1 MTTNINLNLNQ
12 SPYFDDYDE
21 TKDFHQVL
29 YKPAVAVQARELTQE
44 QTIMRNQ
51 LKRFGDHVFANGSKV
66 TGGELTLNLDYEYVK
81 LQQQYNLTN
90 INVATFAG
98 KTVVG
103 SQSGTKALVL
113 NTTAIDATTG
123 DPDTIFVKY
132 ITGGALT
139 DVVQGIDVTAG
150 GNGFLSTP
158 TVTITG
164 GGGTGATATA
174 VVANGAVYAID
185 ITDGGAGYTSI
196 PTVTISGGSGT
207 GTQAVATLTTSPA
220 FLGGERISAT
230 DSSVSALAAA
240 SLPTGTGSSVS
251 INSGVFYVNGNFI
264 NIDKD
269 TLILDKYTNTPSY
282 KVGIQ
287 VVASI
292 VSSGDDTTLL
302 DNAQGSYNYAA
313 PGADRLKFELS
324 LTKKTI
330 DSTDDI
336 DFYEL
341 LRSNEGIKEKDI
353 KIPIYTVLEESL
365 ARRTFD
371 ESGSYTVR
379 AFNVQLKDDPNDTSK
394 FIFRLDP
401 GKAYVEGLEFETII
415 SSDLIVDKAREFEH
429 VNNFDRLIQYG
440 NYVTV
445 KDYSGLFNITEHA
458 TVDLHNAVHSAIVTT
473 SPTTYVN
480 TKIGTAK
487 VRAIDYVSGVG
498 AVQVFNMYLYDIKMS
513 SSNFESIESIVIP
526 ESPLS
531 GAVTLNAKSNI
542 DDSGK
547 VGGVAGGNVILFES
561 TFNNMVF
568 QLPQDTIKTIRD
580 SSGNVDTSY
589 TTKRVFENVT
599 FTSGQ
604 ATLSSAGATE
614 TFFGTGALSDNN
626 KREYYTTTVRTAGTS
641 GLVVGDQVAFD
652 GGGQTV
658 TVNGP
663 TNTTVTFNDNTGTSS
678 FTADIIATI
687 NIDVKT
693 EKTKLFV
700 KNKEVAIAAPNTTA
714 LDFDSLNLADAHS
727 IKAIYDSGNIGT
739 DAVAPTLTVVNATG
753 TFIPGEIIT
762 GGTTGATGTVID
774 HTVATTVTF
783 VVTSGT
789 FAGTETITGGTNS
802 YTATMAG
809 LATGD
814 TDIKSSY
821 TLDTGQRD
829 NFYDHGRIQLTGT
842 APTGRILVIFDYFTH
857 SGTGYLSADSYT
869 GSAGYDN
876 IPAYTSP
883 VTGARVEL
891 RDCID
896 FRPRRQDGGTAIQ
909 NVEIPIPNTNWSAD
923 YSYYLPRVD
932 TVYLSR
938 SRTFGVNKGVSSLGT
953 TPPKRLDGT
962 MDLYTVYIPAYTFNA
977 SDVVTEYVENK
988 RYTMRDIGRLEKRIQ
1003 HIEYYTSLSLLEKEA
1018 EALDIK
1024 DTAGLDRFKNGILVD
1039 GFMGHSVGNVLSADH
1054 KCSIDFEKQI
1064 MRPPFVSNNTDIIYD
1079 SAASTGVQK
1088 TGDLVTLP
1096 FTVTPVISQTVASK
1110 AINVNPFAVLAWIGN
1125 VELDP
1130 PSDNWI
1136 DTATR
1141 PEVIVNLQGENS
1153 GWEQLVG
1160 LGFGSQWDDWRQ
1172 VGTGFGE
1179 ERIVSINRRIQG
1191 ANQFRAQAG
1200 VAAAVGAWGIRLVT
1214 TETVER
1220 DTLHLRRGIQN
1231 TITGTNTV
1239 RNSIGDRIVDV
1250 SIVPFIRSRTLTIS
1264 VTGMKPNTR
1273 VYPFFDGEA
1282 ISAYCTPLG
1291 GSLADA
1297 VYTDE
1302 AGSIAGLTYAI
1313 PNSDA
1318 LRFRTGERQFLLVDN
1333 TAGDLVTAST
1343 YGMTIYQAQG
1353 MLQTKE
1359 NVIVSTR
1366 VPRIER
1372 GGMGSATDSRIGTE
1386 TFVRNHVGG
1395 WYDPLAE
1402 SFLIDNTLHP
1412 DGVFISDVDLYFKSK
1427 DTDGLPVSIQI
1438 RTTTNGYPTRVI
1450 VPFTHVNKLP
1460 ADVNIS
1466 EDASV
1471 ATKFTFPSPVFLKP
1485 GEYALVVL
1493 SNSLKYESYIS
1504 EVGENIIGT
1513 NRKVSEQPYAGVLF
1527 KSQNASTWTADQNQ
1541 DMTFKI
1547 NRNKFT
1553 IDATAQ
1559 AVFKDEA
1566 AAADVKADMIHLT
1579 PQEIRNSG
1587 TNIAWGV
1594 RMTDGGT
1601 NVLAA
1606 DYTDVIQGTNHP
1618 LPAQQKIGT
1627 AAGTYVARATLTSTS
1642 DKISPIID
1650 TARNSVITIENI
1662 VNNLSTNETKSSGGD
1677 SLARYVT
1684 RRVNLKDGF
1693 DATDLTVFVS
1703 CNRQA
1708 GTNISVYYKILSQF
1722 DSDTFDNRPWQLM
1735 GETTNTITVS
1745 GSDQDSEYL
1754 ELQFDPAGS
1763 NTNYTSSGVVY
1774 NSFKVFAVKIV
1785 MNSITTSTVPLL
1797 KDLRVIALA

>member
-44 QTIMRNQ
+44 QTIIRNQ

-66 TGGELTLNLDYEYVK
+66 TGGELTLNLDYEYIK

-113 NTTAIDATTG
+113 NTSAIDATTG

-164 GGGTGATATA
+164 GGGTGALAIA
-174 VVANGAVYAID
+174 VISSGSLYAVD
-185 ITDGGAGYTSI
+185 ITNGGSGYTSI

-207 GTQAVATLTTSPA
+207 GSQAVSTLTTSPA

-230 DSSVSALAAA
+230 DLSISALAAA
-240 SLPTGTGSSVS
+240 SLPTGTGSAVS

-264 NIDKD
+264 NIGAN

-282 KVGIQ
+282 KVGLQ
-287 VVASI
+287 VTASI
-292 VSSGDDTTLL
+292 ISSGDDTTLL

-313 PGADRLKFELS
+313 PGADRLKFELA
-324 LTKKTI
+324 LTKKAMTSI
-330 DSTDDI
+330 DDT

-341 LRSNEGIKEKDI
+341 LRTNNGIKEKDI
-353 KIPIYTVLEESL
+353 QIPIYTVLEETFG
-365 ARRTFD
+365 RRTFD

-401 GKAYVEGLEFETII
+401 GKAYIEGLEYETIV
-415 SSDLIVDKAREFEH
+415 SSDLIIDKAREFEN

-440 NYVTV
+440 NYVVV

-458 TVDLHNAVHSAIVTT
+458 TVDLHNVAHASVVLTT
-473 SPTTYVN
+473 PVTYVN

-498 AVQVFNMYLYDIKMS
+498 TAQVLNMYLYDITMS
-513 SSNFESIESIVIP
+513 SSNFESIESIVVP
-526 ESPLS
+526 VD
-531 GAVTLNAKSNI
+531 ANVTPVVLGAKSNI

-547 VGGVAGGNVILFES
+547 VGGVVGGNVTLYES
-561 TFNNMVF
+561 TFNSMVF
-568 QLPQDTIKTIRD
+568 QLPQETIKTIRD

-599 FTSGQ
+599 FTAGQ
-604 ATLSSAGATE
+604 ATLSTAGSTE
-614 TFFGTGALSDNN
+614 TFFGTGALSVGN
-626 KREYYTTTVRTAGTS
+626 KREYYTTTIRTVGTS
-641 GLVVGDQVAFD
+641 GLTIGEQVAFD
-652 GGGQTV
+652 GTGQTI

-663 TNTTVTFNDNTGTSS
+663 TNTTITLNDNTGTTS

-687 NIDVKT
+687 NVDVKS
-693 EKTKLFV
+693 EKTKSFV
-700 KNKEVAIAAPNTTA
+700 KNKEVIINTPNTTT
-714 LDFDSLNLADAHS
+714 LNFDSMGLADVHA
-727 IKAIYDSGNIGT
+727 IKAVYDSGNLAT
-739 DAVAPTLTVVNATG
+739 NPTLPTLTVASTVD
-753 TFIPGEIIT
+753 TFTPGEIIT
-762 GGTTGATGTVID
+762 GGTSGATGTVI
-774 HTVATTVTF
+774 VGASGTTSVTY
-783 VVTSGT
+783 VVVSGT
-789 FAGTETITGGTNS
+789 FVAETITGGTS
-802 YTATMAG
+802 GFIKVASSVA
-809 LATGD
+809 AGD
-814 TDIKSSY
+814 TEISSKY
-821 TLDTGQRD
+821 SLDTGQKD
-829 NFYDHGRIQLTGT
+829 NFYDHGKIKLTSAT
-842 APTGRILVIFDYFTH
+842 APTGRITAIIDYFTH

-869 GSAGYDN
+869 GSTGYDN
-876 IPAYTSP
+876 VPTYTSP
-883 VTGARVEL
+883 VTGVKVEL

-896 FRPRRQDGGTAIQ
+896 FRPRRADGGTAIQ
-909 NVEIPIPNTNWSAD
+909 NSEVPIPNTNWSAD
-923 YSYYLPRVD
+923 YSFYLPRVD

-938 SRTFGVNKGVSSLGT
+938 SRTFGVNTGVSSNGT
-953 TPPKRLDGT
+953 TPPNRLDGT
-962 MDLYTVYIPAYTFNA
+962 MDLYTVYVPAYTFNA
-977 SDVVTEYVENK
+977 SDVTTQYIENK

-1003 HIEYYTSLSLLEKEA
+1003 HVEYYTSLSLLEKES

-1039 GFMGHSVGNVLSADH
+1039 AFMGHSVGNVLSADH
-1054 KCSIDFEKQI
+1054 KCSIDFKQQI
-1064 MRPPFVSNNTDIIYD
+1064 MRPPFVSNNTDVIYD
-1079 SAASTGVQK
+1079 SSASTGVTK
-1088 TGDLVTLP
+1088 TGDLITLP
-1096 FTVTPVISQTVASK
+1096 FTSTPVVTQTVASK

-1125 VELDP
+1125 VELNP

-1136 DTATR
+1136 DTANR

-1153 GWEQLVG
+1153 GWESLVG
-1160 LGFGSQWDDWRQ
+1160 LGFGSQWDDWQ
-1172 VGTGFGE
+1172 QITTGGFGE
-1179 ERIVSINRRIQG
+1179 ERVTEISRSVERQG
-1191 ANQFRAQAG
+1191 R
-1200 VAAAVGAWGIRLVT
+1200 WPWIRQVT
-1214 TETVER
+1214 TEHVER
-1220 DTLHLRRGIQN
+1220 DTLQVRRGIQN

-1273 VYPFFDGEA
+1273 VYPFFDNEA
-1282 ISAYCTPLG
+1282 IAAYCTPSG
-1291 GSLADA
+1291 GSLGGNI
-1297 VYTDE
+1297 YTDN

-1313 PNSDA
+1313 PNSDT

-1333 TAGDLVTAST
+1333 TVGDLVTAST
-1343 YGMTIYQAQG
+1343 YGMAIYQAQG

-1366 VPRIER
+1366 VPRVEQ
-1372 GGMGSATDSRIGTE
+1372 GGMGSAADVNFGTE
-1386 TFVRNHVGG
+1386 SFTRNHVGG

-1402 SFLIDNTLHP
+1402 TFLIDGTLHP

-1450 VPFTHVNKLP
+1450 VPFTHMNKLP
-1460 ADVNIS
+1460 ADVNVS
-1466 EDASV
+1466 EDASL
-1471 ATKFTFPSPVFLKP
+1471 ATNFAFSSPVFLKP
-1485 GEYALVVL
+1485 GEYSLVVL
-1493 SNSLKYESYIS
+1493 SNSLKYETYIA

-1513 NRKVSEQPYAGVLF
+1513 TRKVSEQPYAGVLF
-1527 KSQNASTWTADQNQ
+1527 KSQNASTWTAEQNQ
-1541 DMTFKI
+1541 DMMFQI

-1559 AVFKDEA
+1559 AVFKDSTGGV
-1566 AAADVKADMIHLT
+1566 DVKADMIHLT
-1579 PQEIRNSG
+1579 PQEIRHSG

-1601 NVLAA
+1601 NVLAT
-1606 DYTDVIQGTNHP
+1606 DYTNVIQGTNYP
-1618 LPAQQKIGT
+1618 LTTQKLIGT
-1627 AAGTYVARATLTSTS
+1627 AAGTYVAKATLTSTS

-1662 VNNLSTNETKSSGGD
+1662 VNNLSTNEETSSGGD
-1677 SLARYVT
+1677 ALARYVT

-1708 GTNISVYYKILSQF
+1708 GTSIKVYYKILSQF

-1735 GETTNTITVS
+1735 AETTNTVTVS
-1745 GSDQDSEYL
+1745 GTDNASDYL
-1754 ELQFDPAGS
+1754 ELQFDPAGA
-1763 NTNYTSSGVVY
+1763 NANYTSSGVVY
-1774 NSFKVFAVKIV
+1774 NSFKNFAIKIV
-1785 MNSITTSTVPLL
+1785 MNSATTSTVPLL